1 LSDNVYIKILLFYLF
16 LDPIFSN
23 RITMM
28 ATLFLSSLLNAAE
41 QTGLIQ
47 TRERQTDKKDEIHK
61 KLGIDLL
68 QIDFKFGFKQLQL
81 K

>member
-1 LSDNVYIKILLFYLF
+1 
-16 LDPIFSN
+16 
-23 RITMM
+23 M

-81 K
+81 KLSHSFNEHIKIHFLV